1 LWVKREN
8 KKRRGIG
15 GRGNK
20 VKQAGGISTT
30 RAPDFESIIHRS
42 SYASP
47 AAVPLFGNRNIQICP
62 SIDHRIFSLEPHHNG
77 WCSLQKQALALLDLL
92 AGAGLEQSRAG
103 GGLEDLAD
111 TLIGT
116 GRALEVLVGT
126 DLLADLLT
134 LLKDALVI

>member
-1 LWVKREN
+1 M
-8 KKRRGIG
+8 G
-15 GRGNK
+15 GGGEGNK
-20 VKQAGGISTT
+20 VKQVGGISTAQ
-30 RAPDFESIIHRS
+30 APDFESIIHRS

-62 SIDHRIFSLEPHHNG
+62 SLDHRIFSLEPHHIG
-77 WCSLQKQALALLDLL
+77 WCSLQKQALAALLAALL

-111 TLIGT
+111 TLVGT
-116 GRALEVLVGT
+116 GRALKVLVGT

-134 LLKDALVI
+134 LLKDALVIC